1 MSLKRNPKFYPELQD
16 KELLAALED
25 YKNGKK
31 SAIKKLRKFVNHTI
45 SEQYYDL
52 LIAEY
57 RLVHNSNR
65 IRNERKRAKKIKS
78 VFCGIV
84 ACIVLFGSMLITVG
98 EILVRDGKGVAL
110 VYVVLFLW
118 AVTYATSSK
127 QDK

>member
-1 MSLKRNPKFYPELQD
+1 MSLKRNPNFYPELQD

-52 LIAEY
+52 LIAEH

-78 VFCGIV
+78 VFCSIS
-84 ACIVLFGSMLITVG
+84 ACIILFGSMLITLG
-98 EILVRDGKGVAL
+98 EVISRAGIGFAL

-118 AVTYATSSK
+118 AVSFAASRK
-127 QDK
+127 KD